1 MACEKTRIILITHLH
16 SSFYINNNI
25 RYLISSIRVYTSI
38 QDVSLW
44 VCQAIRDALCH
55 ISGVITLGT
64 FLYFN
69 EKFLLH
75 LLSKRLLECT
85 KIYGW
90 AIVFSFS
97 SSMPFFSC
105 RGASKNN
112 CFVYGRKCLSRV
124 MRSNSVY
131 WVYKIC
137 SIENVY
143 TEFLL
148 YFVQTIYYNEIKF
161 FH

>member
-1 MACEKTRIILITHLH
+1 MISDKLSCKRIVGVRHVKKTRIILITHLH

-25 RYLISSIRVYTSI
+25 RYLISSIRVYTSM

-75 LLSKRLLECT
+75 LLSKRLLECA

-97 SSMPFFSC
+97 SSMLFFAC

-112 CFVYGRKCLSRV
+112 CFVYERKCLFRV
-124 MRSNSVY
+124 MRFNSVC
-131 WVYKIC
+131 WVYKLHCIDY
-137 SIENVY
+137 VY
-143 TEFLL
+143 TGFLL
-148 YFVQTIYYNEIKF
+148 
-161 FH
+161 